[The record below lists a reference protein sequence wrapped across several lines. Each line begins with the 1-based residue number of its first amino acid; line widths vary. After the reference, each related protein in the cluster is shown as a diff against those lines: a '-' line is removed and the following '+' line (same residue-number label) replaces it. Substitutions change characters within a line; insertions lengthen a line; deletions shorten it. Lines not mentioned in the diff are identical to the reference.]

1 MATTGALG
9 NYYVDSF
16 LLGADAA
23 DELGAGRYAP
33 GALGQ
38 PPRQAAALAEH
49 PDFSPCSFQSKA
61 AVFGASWNPV
71 HAAGANTVPAAVYH
85 HHHHHPYVHPQAPVA
100 AAAPDGRYMRSWLEP
115 TPGALSFAGLPSS
128 RPYGIKPEPLSARR
142 GDCPTLDTHTLS
154 LTDYACG
161 SPPVDREK
169 QPSEGAFSEN
179 NPENESGGD
188 KPPIDPSNPAANW
201 LHARSTRKKRCPY
214 TKHQTLELEKEFLF
228 NMYLT
233 RDRRR
238 INSAPPI
245 KERKLGEL
253 DFIPTTWF
261 QSAVA
266 FLRQLKAT
274 LRRPHLDWSLIR
286 PLAHWT
292 WDGERCRGPSRAR
305 PPRSGYGAAAG
316 AFPSTV
322 PGLYNVNSPLYQNPF
337 ASGYGLS
344 ADAYGNLP
352 CASYDQNIPGL
363 CSDLAKGACDKADE
377 GALHGSAEANF
388 RIYPW
393 MRSSG
398 PDRKRGRQTYTRYQT
413 LELEK
418 EFHFNRYLTRRRRI
432 EIAHALCLTE
442 RQIKI
447 WFQNRRMKWKK
458 EHKEEGPAAS
468 GAPEGAAPAAS
479 AAAAAAAAAADKAD
493 DEDDDEEDDDEDEE
507 EEE

>member
-71 HAAGANTVPAAVYH
+71 HAAGANAVPAAVYH

-169 QPSEGAFSEN
+169 QSSEGAFSEN

-188 KPPIDPSNPAANW
+188 KPPIDPSKCLLPPDRPPPPRRPPGSAGPPAFSQACLRPLWEPPEQGPGARSQKPLFGTPRIGPQVQRAVTSGPAGLGGGEAAATERGGGAGAAGQAKTSRPFLRLPGTSTEILWAVSSKAARQRESFVRLDCPGAATATAAGTLGEKAKSLQFLPSASGGVNPA
-201 LHARSTRKKRCPY
+201 
-214 TKHQTLELEKEFLF
+214 QDE
-228 NMYLT
+228 
-233 RDRRR
+233 
-238 INSAPPI
+238 
-245 KERKLGEL
+245 
-253 DFIPTTWF
+253 
-261 QSAVA
+261 
-266 FLRQLKAT
+266 
-274 LRRPHLDWSLIR
+274 
-286 PLAHWT
+286 
-292 WDGERCRGPSRAR
+292 
-305 PPRSGYGAAAG
+305 AAG
-316 AFPSTV
+316 DRATRV
-322 PGLYNVNSPLYQNPF
+322 P
-337 ASGYGLS
+337 
-344 ADAYGNLP
+344 LP
-352 CASYDQNIPGL
+352 DYSN
-363 CSDLAKGACDKADE
+363 KV
-377 GALHGSAEANF
+377 
-388 RIYPW
+388 
-393 MRSSG
+393 
-398 PDRKRGRQTYTRYQT
+398 
-413 LELEK
+413 EK
-418 EFHFNRYLTRRRRI
+418 
-432 EIAHALCLTE
+432 
-442 RQIKI
+442 
-447 WFQNRRMKWKK
+447 
-458 EHKEEGPAAS
+458 
-468 GAPEGAAPAAS
+468 
-479 AAAAAAAAAADKAD
+479 
-493 DEDDDEEDDDEDEE
+493 
-507 EEE
+507 

>member
-16 LLGADAA
+16 LLGTDAA

-49 PDFSPCSFQSKA
+49 PDFSPCSFQSKT

-71 HAAGANTVPAAVYH
+71 HAAGANAVPAAVY

-179 NPENESGGD
+179 NAENESGGD
-188 KPPIDPSNPAANW
+188 KPPIDPNNPAANW

-233 RDRRR
+233 RDRRY
-238 INSAPPI
+238 
-245 KERKLGEL
+245 E
-253 DFIPTTWF
+253 
-261 QSAVA
+261 VA
-266 FLRQLKAT
+266 RLL
-274 LRRPHLDWSLIR
+274 
-286 PLAHWT
+286 
-292 WDGERCRGPSRAR
+292 
-305 PPRSGYGAAAG
+305 
-316 AFPSTV
+316 
-322 PGLYNVNSPLYQNPF
+322 N
-337 ASGYGLS
+337 
-344 ADAYGNLP
+344 
-352 CASYDQNIPGL
+352 
-363 CSDLAKGACDKADE
+363 
-377 GALHGSAEANF
+377 
-388 RIYPW
+388 
-393 MRSSG
+393 
-398 PDRKRGRQTYTRYQT
+398 
-413 LELEK
+413 
-418 EFHFNRYLTRRRRI
+418 
-432 EIAHALCLTE
+432 LTE
-442 RQIKI
+442 RQVKI
-447 WFQNRRMKWKK
+447 WFQNRRMKMKK
-458 EHKEEGPAAS
+458 INKDRA
-468 GAPEGAAPAAS
+468 
-479 AAAAAAAAAADKAD
+479 K
-493 DEDDDEEDDDEDEE
+493 DE
-507 EEE
+507 